1 MTPKQTPTQRT
12 PRTLTQLSNTW
23 KLTALGYDLWR
34 VRSLSLLTGRPF
46 PLERELAL
54 MLEWTVP
61 IQDERWLD
69 VGTSTG
75 NYARALSSRG
85 AKVVG
90 LDFSAPML
98 EVARSKPSP
107 GVTYRQDYLENL
119 SLESVEGAL
128 DGIAVGA
135 TLNEFYDTNSAL
147 ERMAGLLKPQGR
159 LFMMYLTRSE
169 SRWGRLLQTL
179 LAAGGVRFPAR
190 VAVKHT
196 LEQAGMHYARG
207 ERWGVVVLELYYK
220 M

>member
-1 MTPKQTPTQRT
+1 MTPQPFPIR
-12 PRTLTQLSNTW
+12 RTLTQLSNTW
-23 KLTALGYDLWR
+23 KLTAVGYDLWR

-46 PLERELAL
+46 PLERELNIL
-54 MLEWTVP
+54 LEWTRP
-61 IQDERWLD
+61 KAGERWLD

-85 AKVVG
+85 AQVIG

-98 EVARSKPSP
+98 EVARSKPSL
-107 GVTYRQDYLENL
+107 GVEYRQDYLENL
-119 SLESVEGAL
+119 SFESVKGPL

-135 TLNEFYDTNSAL
+135 TLNEFYDTTLAL
-147 ERMAGLLKPQGR
+147 ERMASLLRPQGR
-159 LFMMYLTRSE
+159 LFMMYLTGSE
-169 SRWGRLLQTL
+169 SVWGRLLQTL

-190 VAVKHT
+190 GAVKHT
-196 LEQAGMHYARG
+196 LERAGMHYARG